1 MHAWMIRR
9 SLPVNRSFVIIGVV
23 VTVML
28 SSLSMAST
36 AAAASV
42 PLTKNAA
49 KAAAGWLARELTDE
63 ERIEEFFDGA
73 PGDFP
78 ELTAQAVLDF
88 DAAGVA
94 QRYAENATEYLAS
107 PSVSIGF
114 LSGEQGV
121 GSVEAHAMILLV
133 AEAQGVD
140 PTSFF
145 GGVDVPGE
153 LLSML
158 NPSGVF
164 TDGGNDVSVA
174 AKAII
179 ALSRYSGAPASA
191 VNALLAAQCPDGG
204 FPETVE
210 SNPTIPGPC
219 DSFLLTTPDAIEALQ
234 AAGGHQ
240 DAVDR
245 ALDWLQTQQGTDGG
259 FTFQGDDSMTGTA
272 ALVLLAGDRKPAARE
287 AIAFLKAAQAGCASS
302 VIDRGAISS
311 GGPGGGVVSGT
322 NFDADTTI
330 RATIAAIPAL
340 ARSDISDVSAAD
352 ARRKAPELR
361 CDGTTSG

>member
-1 MHAWMIRR
+1 MHTWLIQR
-9 SLPVNRSFVIIGVV
+9 SLPLNRSFATIGVV

-42 PLTKNAA
+42 PQTKNAA
-49 KAAAGWLARELTDE
+49 DAAAGWLARELTDE
-63 ERIEEFFDGA
+63 QRIEEFYGGV

-78 ELTAQAVLDF
+78 DLTAQAVLDF

-114 LSGEQGV
+114 LSGEQRD
-121 GSVEAHAMILLV
+121 GSVEAHAIILLI

-140 PTSFF
+140 PTSYF
-145 GGVDVPGE
+145 GGVNVPAE

-158 NPSGVF
+158 SPSGVF
-164 TDGGNDVSVA
+164 GGGGGYVGDDA
-174 AKAII
+174 EAII

-191 VNALLAAQCPDGG
+191 VNALLADQCPDGG
-204 FPETVE
+204 FPQAFDRDPN
-210 SNPTIPGPC
+210 NPNDC
-219 DSFLLTTPDAIEALQ
+219 DSFVLSTPDAIEALLTV
-234 AAGGHQ
+234 GGHQ

-245 ALDWLQTQQGTDGG
+245 ALDWLQARQDTDGG
-259 FTFQGDDSMTGTA
+259 FSFMGDDSVTA
-272 ALVLLAGDRKPAARE
+272 SAASALLAGGRLPAARK
-287 AIAFLKAAQAGCASS
+287 AIAFLKSLQAGCASPA
-302 VIDRGAISS
+302 IDRGAIAPS
-311 GGPGGGVVSGT
+311 PGSGVVSGT
-322 NFDADTTI
+322 NIDADGTI

-340 ARSDISDVSAAD
+340 ARSDISDVSATD
-352 ARRKAPELR
+352 ARKKAPELR
-361 CDGTTSG
+361 CDDTTSG